1 MISQEFTGLLRERI
15 GFLPISIF
23 VLLGVAIAFDF
34 WLHRTRS
41 GLEAKAVGFREV
53 AAQRNGVR
61 VDRVHVRAYVL
72 AALMATVA
80 GFFLGSEVG
89 VGAPTVGANYAL
101 TSIAAAVLGGA
112 ALSGGRGSFVG
123 ALFGALFFA
132 LMVNV
137 ITLLGLSTSFGI
149 IASGAMT
156 LFAIFL
162 YSGLGEVETLMQSA
176 LRRRKVIRATKR
188 STA

>member
-1 MISQEFTGLLRERI
+1 
-15 GFLPISIF
+15 
-23 VLLGVAIAFDF
+23 
-34 WLHRTRS
+34 
-41 GLEAKAVGFREV
+41 
-53 AAQRNGVR
+53 
-61 VDRVHVRAYVL
+61 
-72 AALMATVA
+72 MATVA

-137 ITLLGLSTSFGI
+137 ITLLGLSTAFGI
-149 IASGAMT
+149 IAGGVMT
-156 LFAIFL
+156 LLAIFL
-162 YSGLGEVETLMQSA
+162 YSGLGELEALLLSA
-176 LRRRKVIRATKR
+176 MRRRRVIAPAEKRA
-188 STA
+188 A